1 MAIYD
6 ITLPLRAEHPPW
18 PGDAPFSCEQ
28 VSSIAKGDSCNV
40 SQISMSSHFATHL
53 DAPRHFIDEGMTVD
67 QLDLQTVIGPALVVE
82 VDTPDLIRPEHL
94 PDLKNVER
102 ILFKT
107 ANSRFVADT
116 DFHTDYVALGLE
128 AAQALSRAGVIL
140 IGIDY
145 FSIEA
150 FKNPGHPVHREL
162 CGNGII
168 LVEGLDLRNIDPG
181 MYELICL
188 PLTIAG
194 CDGSP
199 CRAIL
204 RDL

>member
-1 MAIYD
+1 M
-6 ITLPLRAEHPPW
+6 
-18 PGDAPFSCEQ
+18 
-28 VSSIAKGDSCNV
+28 
-40 SQISMSSHFATHL
+40 
-53 DAPRHFIDEGMTVD
+53 
-67 QLDLQTVIGPALVVE
+67 VE

-150 FKNPGHPVHREL
+150 FKIR
-162 CGNGII
+162 GIRYT
-168 LVEGLDLRNIDPG
+168 GAMRKRNNSG
-181 MYELICL
+181 GR
-188 PLTIAG
+188 AG
-194 CDGSP
+194 F
-199 CRAIL
+199 A
-204 RDL
+204 